1 MIFASPKRIPSKVI
15 QAEIPEVSILRKKE
29 RMRVSLDSVQYSN
42 PQENEEVSNESRI
55 EEIK

>member
-1 MIFASPKRIPSKVI
+1 MK
-15 QAEIPEVSILRKKE
+15 
-29 RMRVSLDSVQYSN
+29 VSLDSVQYSN